1 LGGRLETPQNNPGSF
16 TDGFVRIPPMKR
28 WTPSGDAL
36 DTVMGR
42 TREQWDQD
50 LVKSHGTEWVE
61 AHRGLLDMQWEYILS
76 L

>member
-1 LGGRLETPQNNPGSF
+1 
-16 TDGFVRIPPMKR
+16 MKR

-36 DTVMGR
+36 ETVMGE
-42 TREQWDQD
+42 TREQWDQR

-61 AHRGLLDMQWEYILS
+61 AHRGLLDSQWEYILS